1 MCSAIE
7 ILQRLS
13 LKGIARW
20 VRTSFKRFTEHWRT
34 ARVWTC
40 PVTVPKHS
48 CCLLSSVTCWVLK
61 GSLDNRPVLTQCGHN
76 LFDQPFLKPQRI
88 WLEIITAAAQGL
100 PKPVSRLPACPA
112 RPLPSW
118 ATASYHWETVMRTPQ
133 WQARHTKWQG
143 WTRYHCK
150 NCFTTAKTAH
160 FYFKSQFG
168 HLYK

>member
-1 MCSAIE
+1 MCSATE

-20 VRTSFKRFTEHWRT
+20 VRISFKRFTEHWLT

-48 CCLLSSVTCWVLK
+48 CCLLSRVTCWMLK
-61 GSLDNRPVLTQCGHN
+61 GSLDNRPILTQCGHN

-118 ATASYHWETVMRTPQ
+118 ATASYHWESNAHPSMTGKTHEMTGLNQVPLQ
-133 WQARHTKWQG
+133 KLL
-143 WTRYHCK
+143 YHCK
-150 NCFTTAKTAH
+150 NCSF
-160 FYFKSQFG
+160 
-168 HLYK
+168 LL